1 MVNAVGTNSEGF
13 FLIVVTQHNNHSEA
27 MEKYYKDSIGGET
40 EQRHGN
46 HRQYFIL
53 RDLTRE
59 GNKMIL
65 VVSQFHI
72 YLIYP

>member
-13 FLIVVTQHNNHSEA
+13 FLIVVTQHDNHSEA
-27 MEKYYKDSIGGET
+27 MEKYYKDSLEVRLNKGKAIT
-40 EQRHGN
+40 DSI
-46 HRQYFIL
+46 FIL

-59 GNKMIL
+59 RNQMIL

>member
-13 FLIVVTQHNNHSEA
+13 FLIVVTQHDNHSEA
-27 MEKYYKDSIGGET
+27 MEKYYKDSLEVRLNKGKAIT
-40 EQRHGN
+40 DSI
-46 HRQYFIL
+46 FIL

-59 GNKMIL
+59 KNQMIL

>member
-27 MEKYYKDSIGGET
+27 MEKYYKDSLEVRLNKGKAIT
-40 EQRHGN
+40 DSI
-46 HRQYFIL
+46 FIL

-59 GNKMIL
+59 GNQMIL

>member
-1 MVNAVGTNSEGF
+1 
-13 FLIVVTQHNNHSEA
+13 
-27 MEKYYKDSIGGET
+27 MEVRLNKGMAITDSI
-40 EQRHGN
+40 
-46 HRQYFIL
+46 FIL

-59 GNKMIL
+59 ENKMIL

>member
-1 MVNAVGTNSEGF
+1 MQWVQIQRVFF
-13 FLIVVTQHNNHSEA
+13 FLIVVTQDNNHSEA
-27 MEKYYKDSIGGET
+27 MENITRIQLEVRLNKGKAITDSI
-40 EQRHGN
+40 
-46 HRQYFIL
+46 FIL

-59 GNKMIL
+59 GNQMIL

>member
-1 MVNAVGTNSEGF
+1 
-13 FLIVVTQHNNHSEA
+13 
-27 MEKYYKDSIGGET
+27 MEVRLNKGKAITDSI
-40 EQRHGN
+40 
-46 HRQYFIL
+46 FIL